1 MRERRGIAAVLLF
14 IAGVFL
20 LVPSGVRG
28 SSPER
33 AVKGIRY
40 HSSREYTRVVMELS
54 TSANYAVNRLR
65 NPERLYVDLKHATL
79 TDSSERVLAVS
90 DGRVRKIR
98 PAQFDD
104 DTVRV
109 VVDLEGA
116 SSYKIFRLHDPPRVV
131 MDIFPGSARSS
142 SRVSVPKVWGVKH
155 VVLDAGHGGKD
166 PGAIGPGGIRE
177 KTVVLDIA
185 RRVKKILEAKGGYR
199 VSLTRNRDRYLSLE
213 ERTAY
218 ANAKKADLFVSVHAN
233 ANRSRRLRGVETYF
247 LNFTNNEESLKV
259 AARENKISLKRM
271 KQARSEEAVILAS
284 LQLQFQRDES
294 LNLANFIQ
302 SSMISQLRKRY
313 SRVTDKGVKQALFY
327 VLVGAK
333 MPSALVEVSYV
344 TNLDEARRLKSA
356 TYRQSIARG
365 IADGIAT
372 YFDKAAPLPKIAKR

>member
-1 MRERRGIAAVLLF
+1 
-14 IAGVFL
+14 
-20 LVPSGVRG
+20 
-28 SSPER
+28 
-33 AVKGIRY
+33 
-40 HSSREYTRVVMELS
+40 
-54 TSANYAVNRLR
+54 
-65 NPERLYVDLKHATL
+65 
-79 TDSSERVLAVS
+79 
-90 DGRVRKIR
+90 
-98 PAQFDD
+98 
-104 DTVRV
+104 V

-131 MDIFPGSARSS
+131 MDIFPGSAR

-177 KTVVLDIA
+177 KDVVLDVA
-185 RRVKKILEAKGGYR
+185 RRVKKILEAKGGYK
-199 VSLTRNRDRYLSLE
+199 VSLTRNLDRYLTLE

-233 ANRSRRLRGVETYF
+233 ANRSRRLRGIETYF
-247 LNFTNNEESLKV
+247 LNFTNNRESLKV

-284 LQLQFQRDES
+284 LQLQFHRDES
-294 LNLANFIQ
+294 LNLANFLQ
-302 SSMISQLRKRY
+302 RSMISQLRKRY
-313 SRVTDKGVKQALFY
+313 GRVTDKGVKQALFY

-333 MPSALVEVSYV
+333 MPSALVEVSYI

-365 IADGIAT
+365 ISDGIAT
-372 YFDKAAPLPKIAKR
+372 YFDKAAPPPKIAKR

>member
-1 MRERRGIAAVLLF
+1 
-14 IAGVFL
+14 
-20 LVPSGVRG
+20 
-28 SSPER
+28 
-33 AVKGIRY
+33 
-40 HSSREYTRVVMELS
+40 MELS
-54 TSANYAVNRLR
+54 RRANYAVNRLH
-65 NPERLYVDLKHATL
+65 NPERLYVDLKHAIL
-79 TDSSERVLAVS
+79 TDSSERALAVS

-109 VVDLEGA
+109 VLDLEGA
-116 SSYKIFRLHDPPRVV
+116 SSYKIFRLHNPPRVV
-131 MDIFPGSARSS
+131 MDIFPGSAQRT
-142 SRVSVPKVWGVKH
+142 VSAQKGWGVKH

-166 PGAIGPGGIRE
+166 PGAVGPGGIRE

-185 RRVKKILEAKGGYR
+185 KRVKKILEGKGGYK
-199 VSLTRNRDRYLSLE
+199 VSLTRSRDRYLTLD

-218 ANAKKADLFVSVHAN
+218 ANTKDADLFVSVHAN
-233 ANRSRRLRGVETYF
+233 ANRNRRLRGVETYF
-247 LNFTNNEESLKV
+247 LNFTNNEEALKV

-271 KQARSEEAVILAS
+271 KQARSEKAVILAS
-284 LQLQFQRDES
+284 LQIQFHRDES

-302 SSMISQLRKRY
+302 RSMISQLKKRY
-313 SRVTDKGVKQALFY
+313 SRITDKGVKQALFY

-333 MPSALVEVSYV
+333 MPSVLVEVSYV

-365 IADGIAT
+365 IAAGIAT